1 MFQSNNNLPSS
12 LPKNWPNSINEDIN
26 EKPKRIITVGSSQEY
41 SFKTNFVKTS
51 KYEVW
56 NFLPKFLLEEFNPKT
71 KFANCYFLMISALQ
85 CIPAISNTSG
95 YPTTLIPLLFVVL
108 VDGLFQIIE
117 DLSRHRADKE
127 ANASSTFVFDFNT
140 EKFEET
146 KWADIK
152 VGDFVKII
160 TRATIPAD
168 VVILS
173 VAEKTEPAQGICYV
187 ETKSL
192 DGETNLKLRNA
203 LPNTL
208 ATIRSPEAMISLN
221 GRIESEHPNKFVD
234 SFAGIVDFG
243 SVGRQAIQPSN
254 ILLRG
259 CVLRNTDWVIG
270 LVINTG
276 HDTKIMMSN
285 TETKGKTS
293 ALESNA
299 STEIQRI
306 VLLLMAVCFA
316 GATGQAIWDNENN
329 MDKIWYLNWD
339 PNPVSY
345 WFIKYFYYFLLHA
358 TFIPVSLYVSM
369 AISRSFQSYFINNDL
384 DMYYERLDAP
394 ALVRTMTLNE
404 ELGQISHVFSDKTG
418 TLTCNIMDFRK
429 ASINGV
435 SYGVGITEIGK
446 AAWKLQG
453 KPIPASVLDGEE
465 QARKNSVDHVS
476 FYCPL
481 YNKHMKEGGI
491 QKLKINNFFR
501 TLAICH
507 DVIPEKVDG
516 VVKLSASNPDDEAL
530 VAAAAYFGYK
540 FIDRREQKFIM
551 IENRE
556 TGRIEELELLESI
569 EFSSKRKRMSV
580 IVKDTDG
587 LIRLYCKGADN
598 VIIDRLKA
606 GQVDIVKSSTEQ
618 LQQYSIEGLR
628 CLLVAYSEL
637 DAKSYETWK
646 NAYRAARTDLA
657 QIEKRKKGESNI
669 IENLEEQIEKQLMLI
684 GATAIED
691 KLQDGVP
698 DCIAN
703 IAKAGVNIW
712 MLTGDKEETA
722 INIAVACNLVSPLQY
737 MEHIIINKSV
747 AETADKMLQIFNSEV
762 DKYEQGF
769 KTLGSAVKPRA
780 LIIDG
785 PSLIIAMDDP
795 LVKEAL
801 LLLSTR
807 CRAVVGCRVSPDQ
820 KRAMVNLVKTGIKGV
835 RTLAIGDGA
844 NDVAMIQEAHIG
856 VGIKGEEGL
865 QAVNSSDF
873 AIAQF
878 RYLQH
883 LMLKH
888 GRYNY
893 IRMSSLICYMFYKN
907 VFMSIAQF
915 WFNFN
920 CAFSGQKY
928 YEEGLIQL
936 YNLAFTSFPILLAAV
951 YDRDVCFENVMLYPQ
966 LYLYTIRNTYF
977 HPLLFWSWIAMG
989 VLESVVVSVV
999 PMYLLNNSEKNT
1011 GVLTSFWQPGAACFT
1026 CVIIVVSAKM
1036 FFIQNRWNFW
1046 NFFIIYLSVGF
1057 FFAMGFFFSS
1067 FKTLEYDWYY
1077 VFMDLCSNSSFW
1089 LTIIIISS
1097 AIILKDIYLSGL
1109 VRTFNFKPY
1118 MILQEFEFRKGGY
1131 IPPEDFEQIKQSA
1144 EIEMNNSKVS
1154 KA

>member
-1 MFQSNNNLPSS
+1 MFQPTSTLPSS
-12 LPKNWPNSINEDIN
+12 LPKNWPNSKDEDIN
-26 EKPKRIITVGSSQEY
+26 EKPKRIIMVGSKQEY
-41 SFKTNFVKTS
+41 YFKSNFVKTS
-51 KYEVW
+51 KYEIW
-56 NFLPKFLLEEFNPKT
+56 NFLPKFLLEEFNPRT

-85 CIPAISNTSG
+85 CVPAISNTSG
-95 YPTTLIPLLFVVL
+95 YPTTLIPLLFVVI
-108 VDGLFQIIE
+108 VDGLFQIFE
-117 DLSRHRADKE
+117 DMSRHRADKE
-127 ANASSTFVFDFNT
+127 ANSSSSFVFDFDS

-146 KWADIK
+146 KWADIR
-152 VGDFVKII
+152 VGDFVKIT
-160 TRATIPAD
+160 TRSTLPAD
-168 VVILS
+168 IVILS
-173 VAEKTEPAQGICYV
+173 VAEKNEPAQGLCYV

-203 LPNTL
+203 LSNTL
-208 ATIRSPEAMISLN
+208 ASVRNNDSMVALK
-221 GRIESEHPNKFVD
+221 GRIETEHPNKFVD
-234 SFAGIVDFG
+234 SFAGIVDFE
-243 SVGRQAIQPSN
+243 SLGRQPIQPSN

-270 LVINTG
+270 LVINSG
-276 HDTKIMMSN
+276 HDTKIMMSS

-316 GATGQAIWDNENN
+316 GATGQAIWDTENN
-329 MDKIWYLNWD
+329 VSSISYLDWN

-345 WFIKYFYYFLLHA
+345 WFVKYFYFFLLHA

-369 AISRSFQSYFINNDL
+369 AITRSFQSFFMNNDI

-453 KPIPASVLDGEE
+453 KPIPSSVLEGEE
-465 QARKNSVDHVS
+465 LAKKNSVDHVS

-481 YNKHMKEGGI
+481 YNRHIKEGGI
-491 QKLKINNFFR
+491 QKVKINSFFR
-501 TLAICH
+501 ILAICH
-507 DVIPEKVDG
+507 DVIPERVDG
-516 VVKLSASNPDDEAL
+516 VIKLSASNPDDEAL

-540 FIDRREQKFIM
+540 FIDRREQKIIM

-556 TGRIEELELLESI
+556 TGRVEELELLESI

-587 LIRLYCKGADN
+587 VIRLYCKGADN
-598 VIIDRLKA
+598 VIIDRLKS
-606 GQVDIVKSSTEQ
+606 GQADILKSTTEQ
-618 LQQYSIEGLR
+618 LQQYSVEGLR
-628 CLLVAYSEL
+628 CLLVGYSEL
-637 DAKSYETWK
+637 DSTSYETWK
-646 NAYRAARTDLA
+646 KAYRAARTDLG
-657 QIEKRKKGESNI
+657 QIEKKKKGESNI
-669 IENLEEQIEKQLMLI
+669 IENLEEQIEKQLILI

-698 DCIAN
+698 ECIAN
-703 IAKAGVNIW
+703 IVKAGVNIW

-722 INIAVACNLVSPLQY
+722 INIAVACNLVSPVQY
-737 MEHIIINKSV
+737 MDHIIINKNV
-747 AETADKMLQIFNSEV
+747 AETGEKMMEIFNNEIQ
-762 DKYEQGF
+762 KYDLSLR
-769 KTLGSAVKPRA
+769 TLGSAVKPRA

-785 PSLIIAMDDP
+785 PSLIIAMDDAE
-795 LVKEAL
+795 VKQSL
-801 LLLSTR
+801 LNLSTR

-820 KRAMVNLVKTGIKGV
+820 KRAMVNLIKTGVKGV

-893 IRMSSLICYMFYKN
+893 IRMSGLICYMFYKN

-920 CAFSGQKY
+920 CGFSGQKY

-936 YNLAFTSFPILLAAV
+936 YNLAFTSFPILLSAV
-951 YDRDVCFENVMLYPQ
+951 YDRDVCYENVVLHPQ
-966 LYLYTIRNTYF
+966 LYLDTIRNAYF
-977 HPLLFWSWIAMG
+977 HPSLFWSWIGMG
-989 VLESVVVSVV
+989 ILESVVVSVV
-999 PMYLLNNSEKNT
+999 PLYLLNNSEKDT
-1011 GVLTSFWQPGAACFT
+1011 GVLTSFWQAGAACFT
-1026 CVIIVVSAKM
+1026 CVIIVVSMKM

-1046 NFFIIYLSVGF
+1046 NFFILYLSVGF

-1077 VFMDLCSNSSFW
+1077 VFVDLCSNSTFW
-1089 LTIIIISS
+1089 LTIILISS
-1097 AIILKDIYLSGL
+1097 TIILKDIYFSGL
-1109 VRTFNFKPY
+1109 IRTFRYKPY
-1118 MILQEFEFRKGGY
+1118 MVLQELEFRKGGY
-1131 IPPEDFEQIKQSA
+1131 IPPDDLLAMKRAGDIELKQA
-1144 EIEMNNSKVS
+1144 VQ
-1154 KA
+1154 A

>member
-1 MFQSNNNLPSS
+1 MVFASRGSTLPSS
-12 LPKNWPNSINEDIN
+12 LPINWPNSKQEDIDA
-26 EKPKRIITVGSSQEY
+26 KPKRIISVGSNQEY
-41 SFKTNFVKTS
+41 YFKSNFVKTS
-51 KYEVW
+51 KYEIW
-56 NFLPKFLLEEFNPKT
+56 NFLPKFLLEEFNPRT

-85 CIPAISNTSG
+85 CVPAISNTSG

-108 VDGLFQIIE
+108 VDGLFQIFE
-117 DLSRHRADKE
+117 DMSRHRADKE
-127 ANASSTFVFDFNT
+127 ANSSISSVFNYNS

-152 VGDFVKII
+152 VGDFIKIT
-160 TRATIPAD
+160 TRSTLPAD
-168 VVILS
+168 VVIIS
-173 VAEKTEPAQGICYV
+173 VAEKNEPAQGICYV

-208 ATIRSPEAMISLN
+208 STVRSPQAINALK
-221 GRIESEHPNKFVD
+221 GKVESEHPNKFVD

-243 SVGRQAIQPSN
+243 TLGRQAIQPTN

-259 CVLRNTDWVIG
+259 CVLRNTDWAIG

-276 HDTKIMMSN
+276 HDTKIMMSS

-299 STEIQRI
+299 STEIQRV
-306 VLLLMAVCFA
+306 VLLLMLVCFA
-316 GATGQAIWDNENN
+316 GATGQAIWNSKKNVASLT
-329 MDKIWYLNWD
+329 YLAWD
-339 PNPVSY
+339 PSPVSY
-345 WFIKYFYYFLLHA
+345 WFIKYFYFFLLHA

-369 AISRSFQSYFINNDL
+369 AISRSFQSYFMNNDI

-429 ASINGV
+429 ASINGT

-453 KPIPASVLDGEE
+453 KTIPASVLEGEE
-465 QARKNSVDHVS
+465 LAKKNSVDHVS

-481 YNKHMKEGGI
+481 YNRHIKEGGA

-516 VVKLSASNPDDEAL
+516 KIKLSASNPDDEAL

-540 FIDRREQKFIM
+540 FIDRREQKYIL

-556 TGRIEELELLESI
+556 TGRVEELELLESI

-580 IVKDTDG
+580 IVKEKEG
-587 LIRLYCKGADN
+587 ILRLYCKGADN
-598 VIIDRLKA
+598 VILDRLKA
-606 GQVDIVKSSTEQ
+606 GQSDIVKSTTEQ

-628 CLLVAYSEL
+628 CLLVGYAEIDSSSYATWSKAY
-637 DAKSYETWK
+637 K
-646 NAYRAARTDLA
+646 AARTDLT
-657 QIEKRKKGESNI
+657 QIEKKKKGESNI
-669 IENLEEQIEKQLMLI
+669 IENLEEQIEKDLVLI
-684 GATAIED
+684 GSTAIED

-703 IAKAGVNIW
+703 IVKAGVNIW

-722 INIAVACNLVSPLQY
+722 INIAVACNLVSPIQY
-737 MEHIIINKSV
+737 MDHIIINKSI
-747 AETADKMLQIFNSEV
+747 ASTSEKMLEIFQSEV
-762 DKYEQGF
+762 KKYDQSLH
-769 KTLGSAVKPRA
+769 TLGAAIKPRA

-785 PSLIIAMDDP
+785 PSLITAMDDER
-795 LVKEAL
+795 LKEAL
-801 LLLSTR
+801 LHLSTR

-820 KRAMVNLVKTGIKGV
+820 KRLMVNLIKTGVKGV

-893 IRMSSLICYMFYKN
+893 IRMSNLICYMFYKN

-920 CAFSGQKY
+920 CGFSGQKY

-936 YNLAFTSFPILLAAV
+936 YNLAFTSFPILLLAV
-951 YDRDVCFENVMLYPQ
+951 YDRDVCYENVINHPQ
-966 LYLYTIRNTYF
+966 LYLDTIKNVYF
-977 HPLLFWSWIAMG
+977 RPSLFWSWMLTGIF
-989 VLESVVVSVV
+989 ESVIASVV
-999 PMYLLNNSEKNT
+999 PLYLLQDSEPNT
-1011 GVLTSFWQPGAACFT
+1011 GVLTAFWQAGAACFT
-1026 CVIIVVSAKM
+1026 VVIIIVSMKM
-1036 FFIQNRWNFW
+1036 FFIQNRWNNL
-1046 NFFIIYLSVGF
+1046 NFFILFLSVAF
-1057 FFAMGFFFSS
+1057 YFSMGFFFSS
-1067 FKTLEYDWYY
+1067 FKVLEYDWYY
-1077 VFMDLCSNSSFW
+1077 VFFDLCKSPNFW
-1089 LTIIIISS
+1089 LTIILICT
-1097 AIILKDIYLSGL
+1097 AITLKDIYFSGIM
-1109 VRTFNFKPY
+1109 RTFNYKPY
-1118 MILQEFEFRKGGY
+1118 MVLQEIEFRKGGF
-1131 IPPEDFEQIKQSA
+1131 IPRDEITNSA
-1144 EIEMNNSKVS
+1144 SGSQVELKGSIN
-1154 KA
+1154 